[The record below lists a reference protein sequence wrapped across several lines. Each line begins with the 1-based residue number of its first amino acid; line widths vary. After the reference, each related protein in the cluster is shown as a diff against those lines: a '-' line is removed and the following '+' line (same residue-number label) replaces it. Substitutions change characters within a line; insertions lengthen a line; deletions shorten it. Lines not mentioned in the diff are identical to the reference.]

1 MSDNDDMGRMLAQML
16 ATYHAEQ
23 LHGPDQDL
31 REAIIVKT
39 VALLALAFDIP
50 PTANETD
57 VDIDDTIDRLRDALY
72 TIDRSRT
79 NADPSDR
86 RN

>member
-1 MSDNDDMGRMLAQML
+1 ML

-31 REAIIVKT
+31 REAVIVKT

-50 PTANETD
+50 PTGDMTD
-57 VDIDDTIDRLRDALY
+57 VDIDDTVDRLRHVLHA
-72 TIDRSRT
+72 IK
-79 NADPSDR
+79 DR